1 MNEIVQT
8 AFRSTVEFLRSEIE
22 LMPLDRWNESVLR
35 YYFCRFLARTYP
47 QVEQFVECGKI
58 DLVLRQPPLV
68 AFIEFKFYRL
78 PCRYDPYD
86 GSPRGFKGGPSRKNV
101 GEFQRCVDQLHARPS
116 VPHLSKYVILVYA
129 DSVDGSGPRRRFSH
143 YYDDYRHPCD
153 CVSLRRMEYNG
164 PIQTPEAIIR
174 AQLYEVA

>member
-1 MNEIVQT
+1 MNEVVQT
-8 AFRSTVEFLRSEIE
+8 AFHGTVEFLRSEVE
-22 LMPLDRWNESVLR
+22 PMPMSRWNESVLR
-35 YYFCRFLARTYP
+35 YHFCRFLARTYP

-78 PCRYDPYD
+78 PCRHDPYD
-86 GSPRGFKGGPSRKNV
+86 GSPSGFKGGPSRKNV
-101 GEFQRCVDQLHARPS
+101 SEFQRCVDQLYARPS
-116 VPHLSKYVILVYA
+116 MPHLSKYVVLVYA
-129 DSVDGSGPRRRFSH
+129 DSMDGSGPRHGFSH
-143 YYDDYRHPCD
+143 YYDDYRHPRNR
-153 CVSLRRMEYNG
+153 VSLRRMECNG